1 MGSVIS
7 FEAPSIGGTL
17 PQLGDN
23 CQFNR
28 FKLAIG
34 KPDISKISRHKRLL
48 SRSGLA
54 GRIPDEAYWVSD
66 DQIRAYASCR
76 DVQQVGSLHAD
87 RFLESQTMT
96 CPIIRLMLMA
106 LVLSTGAHA
115 RTLEVGE
122 SKEFKMPSR
131 AAAAAQD
138 GDRIEIQPGEYF
150 DCAIWKSNKLVVEGV
165 GDPDKVV
172 VTDKAC
178 QGKALFIT
186 VGVGI
191 TIRNLTLTRARVPD
205 NNGAGIRSEGKNLM
219 VDGVHFVNNQS
230 GILSGTTGGIMV
242 VRNSVFDRNGACE
255 GACAHGIY
263 VGNLDLLQVERT
275 QFIGTQ
281 HAHHIK
287 SRALRTEVIG
297 CTIEDGRDGT
307 ASYEIEIPN
316 GGSVVVRGNTIE
328 KGPKAENRSVAI
340 MIGAEG
346 VVHPTREIT
355 VENNTFRNDGPWET
369 VFVNNQTATEAVLRG
384 NRLSGSVKPLRG
396 DGQVIAG
403 H

>member
-1 MGSVIS
+1 
-7 FEAPSIGGTL
+7 
-17 PQLGDN
+17 
-23 CQFNR
+23 
-28 FKLAIG
+28 
-34 KPDISKISRHKRLL
+34 
-48 SRSGLA
+48 
-54 GRIPDEAYWVSD
+54 
-66 DQIRAYASCR
+66 
-76 DVQQVGSLHAD
+76 
-87 RFLESQTMT
+87 MT
-96 CPIIRLMLMA
+96 CPFIRLMLMA

-122 SKEFKMPSR
+122 NKEFKMPSR
-131 AAAAAQD
+131 AAAAAQE

-186 VGVGI
+186 VGEGI

-205 NNGAGIRSEGKNLM
+205 NNGAGIRSEGKNLT

-230 GILSGTTGGIMV
+230 GILSGTAGGIMI
-242 VRNSVFDRNGACE
+242 VRSSLFDRNGTCE

-263 VGNLDLLQVERT
+263 VGSLDLLQVERT
-275 QFIGTQ
+275 RFIDTQ

-328 KGPKAENRSVAI
+328 KGPKAENHSAAI

-346 VVHPTREIT
+346 VTQPTREIT

-369 VFVNNQTATEAVLRG
+369 VFVNNQTATGAVLRG
-384 NRLSGSVKPLRG
+384 NRLSGSVKPLHG